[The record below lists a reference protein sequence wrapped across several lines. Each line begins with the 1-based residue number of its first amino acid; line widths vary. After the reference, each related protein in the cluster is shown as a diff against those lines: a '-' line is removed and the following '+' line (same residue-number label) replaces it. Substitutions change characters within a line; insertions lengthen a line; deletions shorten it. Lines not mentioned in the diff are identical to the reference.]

1 MVRMSESRSGSRN
14 NVMRSARSFSLDWKA
29 SIAATTGSSSL
40 SSRDNAEY
48 CAPEAPSVR
57 RAEISWR
64 RRRMRSRVS
73 LAMCELKKR
82 KRRGLRTLASLEAH
96 LKAFRQLLQRLPQRC
111 VLAPFD
117 KHRFGLALS
126 LADIERQ
133 RHRLY
138 GPDRGGRHRQFT
150 VADRHQRHRFEGLS
164 AHLTAQGHWRSVSL
178 ARLCDR
184 AQGAQETHAQR
195 IETVG
200 DPAIVA
206 VDRVKILHQVVRA
219 DREKVRR

>member
-1 MVRMSESRSGSRN
+1 ASLGRSAIRIALDMASASASTAASSASAMARMSRSRFGSRSIAA
-14 NVMRSARSFSLDWKA
+14 RSARSFSFDWKA
-29 SIAATTGSSSL
+29 SIATTTGSSSL

-48 CAPEAPSVR
+48 CAPEVPSAR
-57 RAEISWR
+57 RAEISWW

-117 KHRFGLALS
+117 KHRFDLALN

-133 RHRLY
+133 SHCLY
-138 GPDRGGRHRQFT
+138 GPDRSRGHRQFA
-150 VADRHQRHRFEGLS
+150 VADCHQRHRFEGLS
-164 AHLTAQGHWRSVSL
+164 AHLTAQGYWRSVSL
-178 ARLCDR
+178 A
-184 AQGAQETHAQR
+184 
-195 IETVG
+195 
-200 DPAIVA
+200 
-206 VDRVKILHQVVRA
+206 
-219 DREKVRR
+219 